1 MDSQFTRH
9 LPLAGTHNV
18 RDLGGYPAA
27 GGTTRWRRVL
37 RADSLH
43 KLDADGVAA
52 LVGEGLVAV
61 IDLRQP
67 QELDSHPNP
76 FASHDGVRYRNV
88 SLFDRVIPPMDAD
101 DVLLEMYKLA
111 LSERGDAL
119 RAILTAVA
127 EPDEGVVLFHCTAG
141 KDRTG
146 IVAAL
151 LLSLAGVDADT
162 IKTDYALTAEMI
174 APLNDELTAGAV
186 ARGADPAA
194 FQKLLAAEPATMAAF
209 LAHIADAHGGVEAYL
224 TSIGIGA
231 ELQARLKTRLV
242 ALEDAA

>member
-1 MDSQFTRH
+1 MDTQFTRH

-52 LVGEGLVAV
+52 LIDEGLLTV

-76 FASHDGVRYRNV
+76 FASHDGVRYHNV
-88 SLFDRVIPPMDAD
+88 SLFERVIPPMDAS

-111 LSERGDAL
+111 LSDRGEAL
-119 RAILTAVA
+119 RTILTAIA
-127 EPDEGVVLFHCTAG
+127 EAGDEGAVLFHCTAG

-151 LLSLAGVDADT
+151 LLSLAGVDSDT
-162 IKTDYALTAEMI
+162 IKADYAMTAALI
-174 APLNDELTAGAV
+174 
-186 ARGADPAA
+186 ADPAS

-209 LAHIADAHGGVEAYL
+209 IAHIDDVHGGVEAYL
-224 TSIGIGA
+224 ASIGIGA
-231 ELQARLKTRLV
+231 EVQARLRARLV
-242 ALEDAA
+242 ETGEEAA